1 MAMTR
6 LEWRA
11 GRRTAIAAAAALV
24 CANAADPARA
34 QDGAGATEATR
45 AQDSASTANPTRAQG
60 GADTSSRA
68 RAQPGEEPSA
78 ETAIVGDLMWRN
90 GSNGENIPWN
100 QAREYCETLEHAG
113 FDDWRLPTLAEL
125 ETIHDS
131 SADSGLR
138 APLALEDCCAWS
150 STNLVEEPAQAKGS
164 LPDPAN
170 DPSDY
175 YWGFL
180 FGSGDRY
187 YSFRSFPDGL
197 AMCVREP

>member
-1 MAMTR
+1 MTR
-6 LEWRA
+6 LEWRTA
-11 GRRTAIAAAAALV
+11 KRTVIAVTAALV
-24 CANAADPARA
+24 CANAAAPARA
-34 QDGAGATEATR
+34 QDG
-45 AQDSASTANPTRAQG
+45 P
-60 GADTSSRA
+60 DTSDSSRA
-68 RAQPGEEPSA
+68 QQSA
-78 ETAIVGDLMWRN
+78 DSSADTAAVGDLLWRI
-90 GSNGENIPWN
+90 GTNGEYVPWN
-100 QAREYCETLEHAG
+100 QANAYCETLEHAG

-125 ETIHDS
+125 EAIHDP

-138 APLALEDCCAWS
+138 APLEIDDCCAWS
-150 STNLVEEPAQAKGS
+150 STNLVDEPAAAKGA
-164 LPDPAN
+164 LPDPTN